1 MQELSDILAEVV
13 EDDSMLSPR
22 QKVRFLKNVKAGRV
36 QISAEDDYDVV
47 LETPKFI
54 VYVPNTHEASMK
66 LGKGT
71 KWCTAHENPDW
82 YNKYTGNGHKLYIIQ
97 EKSTGDLWQY
107 SDKKGDFLDQN
118 DSNFDIPSL
127 MKEDKKL
134 SKFFEKFLGID
145 FYSFDG
151 TWTYDGKPVPEN
163 ICKSVTGI
171 IIPDSYDR
179 ICPYAFESC
188 WELKSVVIPNSVTSI
203 GDFAFR
209 YCENLES
216 VTIQNS
222 VTLIDDGAFYDCYA
236 LSNIEIPDSVTSIG
250 AVAFGGCESIESITI
265 PNGVTYI
272 NDYTFSGCSSLKSV
286 SIPNS
291 VYSIADCAFQG
302 CNSLRS
308 LIIPNSV
315 TEIAKYA
322 FDYCDNLTVY
332 TDNQYV
338 IEYCNDYG
346 IPVKSASE
354 FVNESIRK
362 PFRKLKL
369 RIEEK

>member
-1 MQELSDILAEVV
+1 MKKNEEQNITNMSHHKFIIDESGTLLEVENNKELS
-13 EDDSMLSPR
+13 
-22 QKVRFLKNVKAGRV
+22 
-36 QISAEDDYDVV
+36 
-47 LETPKFI
+47 
-54 VYVPNTHEASMK
+54 
-66 LGKGT
+66 
-71 KWCTAHENPDW
+71 
-82 YNKYTGNGHKLYIIQ
+82 
-97 EKSTGDLWQY
+97 
-107 SDKKGDFLDQN
+107 
-118 DSNFDIPSL
+118 
-127 MKEDKKL
+127 
-134 SKFFEKFLGID
+134 
-145 FYSFDG
+145 
-151 TWTYDGKPVPEN
+151 
-163 ICKSVTGI
+163 SVI
-171 IIPDSYDR
+171 
-179 ICPYAFESC
+179 
-188 WELKSVVIPNSVTSI
+188 
-203 GDFAFR
+203 
-209 YCENLES
+209 
-216 VTIQNS
+216 
-222 VTLIDDGAFYDCYA
+222 
-236 LSNIEIPDSVTSIG
+236 IPDSVTSIG